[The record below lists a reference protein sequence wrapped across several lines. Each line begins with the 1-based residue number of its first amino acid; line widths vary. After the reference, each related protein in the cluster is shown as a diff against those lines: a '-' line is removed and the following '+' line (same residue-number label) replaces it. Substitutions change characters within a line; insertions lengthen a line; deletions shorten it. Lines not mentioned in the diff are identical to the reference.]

1 MDVCL
6 FLSGTTVRDW
16 QAEALEEVV
25 AADDVTIT
33 SILYS
38 ATESERSLADTLR
51 RGLEVRE
58 WAAVNALNAWLRPR
72 GVGTERVPIDRV
84 LDRDGIT
91 ERAVRPRV
99 VDGWK
104 QEIPGDVVEAIAD
117 EADVAVRFGFNFIV
131 GPVLTAFEYGVLS
144 YHHGDLR
151 EYRGQ
156 PAGFWEFVH
165 DADRAGI
172 TVQRLTEAVDAGE
185 IAALRTVDIGD
196 CHTWEAV
203 RRRLYAESGGLLL
216 PALRAV
222 RDGRAREPEQ
232 LGDVYT
238 LPRGRPVFEFAVRN
252 AVGQLRER
260 FGETSD
266 EADRDRRVHSVG

>member
-16 QAEALEEVV
+16 QAEALEQVV

-38 ATESERSLADTLR
+38 ATESDRSLGDTLR

-58 WAAVNALNAWLRPR
+58 WAVVNAVNARLRPR
-72 GVGTERVPIDRV
+72 GVGTEHVHIDRV

-91 ERAVRPRV
+91 ERAVRPRI

-104 QEIPGDVVEAIAD
+104 QEIPGEVVDAVAG
-117 EADVAVRFGFNFIV
+117 EADVAVRFGFNFVV

-165 DADRAGI
+165 DADTAGI
-172 TVQRLTEAVDAGE
+172 TVQRLTEAVDAGD

-196 CHTWEAV
+196 CHTWEAI
-203 RRRLYAESGGLLL
+203 RRRLYAASGDMLL

-222 RDGRAREPEQ
+222 RDGRAREPDR

-238 LPRGRPVFEFAVRN
+238 LPSGRPVFEFAVQN
-252 AVGQLRER
+252 AAGHLRER
-260 FGETSD
+260 LSGATD
-266 EADRDRRVHSVG
+266 GRAICVG